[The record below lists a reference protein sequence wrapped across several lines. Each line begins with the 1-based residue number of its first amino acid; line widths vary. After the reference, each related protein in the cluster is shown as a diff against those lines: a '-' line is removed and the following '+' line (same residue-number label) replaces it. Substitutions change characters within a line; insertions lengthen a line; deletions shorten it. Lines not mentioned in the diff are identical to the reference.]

1 MNFLFYFIIYII
13 NLFVVSY
20 FTLNRYQI
28 VMLSTA
34 MFHSGFK
41 VLLTY
46 AKYDDLLTSSI
57 VLISAAN

>member
-13 NLFVVSY
+13 NLILVSY

-34 MFHSGFK
+34 MSHSGFK

-46 AKYDDLLTSSI
+46 AKYDDLHLLSF
-57 VLISAAN
+57 